1 VVTGTGLEV
10 SADRSV
16 PRSAPGSVSERMD
29 RLPLTWLHIALVA
42 LGTLGFAFDLLELSL
57 GNVLSAVFSAPPYS
71 VDAVQLSWL
80 LAAMYIGAIP
90 GALAAGWLADRFGRR
105 VVMFGVLLVLGVT
118 SVGAAASPDINSLI
132 VARMLSGLAL
142 GAYPPLL
149 FSFLT
154 DLMPPRRRGMLIVM
168 SAGIASL
175 GPVAMIFLVRALT
188 PTEPLGIEAWR
199 WAFIVGA
206 VGALVIAIAF
216 RFLPESPRW
225 LAARGRHREAEL
237 AVARFERSPIAIA
250 NPASAVP
257 TQIAPVPA
265 VKDAPTTAAAT
276 EKPNLR
282 HFALIAGIYFASP
295 WGTVAFPVLM
305 GAVLI
310 EKGFA
315 LSDSLLYVGVSMFGP
330 ALGTVMGSLF
340 IDRFERR
347 LILAVFGI
355 GMIASAV
362 VFAASLSPFGLM
374 AAGIAFQLLAILQVS
389 TMTTYAAEV
398 FPTAWRARTST
409 AAWSINRVASA
420 IAVLLLLPLL
430 KVYGIG
436 PMFAVIVTALAI
448 GIALVFIAPK
458 GRAGRAVD

>member
-1 VVTGTGLEV
+1 MSVATGDADIEV
-10 SADRSV
+10 AVDRSV
-16 PRSAPGSVSERMD
+16 PGAGRGSVTERMD
-29 RLPLTWLHIALVA
+29 RLPLTWLHIGIVAVGA
-42 LGTLGFAFDLLELSL
+42 LGFGFDLLELSL
-57 GNVLSAVFSAPPYS
+57 GNVLSAVFSAPPYA

-90 GALAAGWLADRFGRR
+90 GALVAGWLADRFGRR
-105 VVMFGVLLVLGVT
+105 VVMLGVLLVLCVT
-118 SVGAAASPDINSLI
+118 SIAAAASPDINSLI

-154 DLMPPRRRGMLIVM
+154 DLMPPRRRGTLIVM

-188 PTEPLGIEAWR
+188 PIQPLGIEAWR

-206 VGALVIAIAF
+206 VGALLIAIAF

-225 LAARGRHREAEL
+225 LAARGRHGEAEL
-237 AVARFERSPIAIA
+237 ALARFERSRVAIA
-250 NPASAVP
+250 NPADAPHVPEAKSTSA
-257 TQIAPVPA
+257 PA
-265 VKDAPTTAAAT
+265 VA

-282 HFALIAGIYFASP
+282 HFALIAAIYFASP
-295 WGTVAFPVLM
+295 WGTVAFPLLM

-310 EKGFA
+310 EKGFQ

-330 ALGTVMGSLF
+330 AVGTIVGSLF
-340 IDRFERR
+340 VDRFERR
-347 LILAVFGI
+347 LALAVFGI

-362 VFAASLSPFGLM
+362 AFAASLSPIWLM

-409 AAWSINRVASA
+409 AAWSINRIASA
-420 IAVLLLLPLL
+420 LAPLLLLPLL
-430 KVYGIG
+430 KVYGIW
-436 PMFAVIVTALAI
+436 PMFSVIVAALAI
-448 GIALVFIAPK
+448 GVALVFVAPK